1 MSKKNAFVVSMEP
14 SDAVPKLQSF
24 VITGLP
30 VQPNEY
36 FMRFISL
43 VAMVDMYN
51 RELGD
56 LDFESV
62 YFNIEESY
70 NGYGYELE
78 NVVYSLDS
86 FNLITNDQV
95 EKLVAVASDIGYS
108 ILDIHYLCAN
118 LYRMI
123 KEVDSLNNSL
133 GIFRLIYNLVI
144 VKTKAGEE
152 AWKPEFLDELLQV
165 YEEDIT
171 FESYLD
177 GEVSNHSWVL
187 SSIEAKE
194 KHLHDFLNV
203 ELSLGILTNINENE
217 KAIELNYEGNSILI
231 SKYSTITTV
240 SRELDCFIDQIE
252 ERSHTQ

>member
-1 MSKKNAFVVSMEP
+1 MSENYSYVVNMEQ
-14 SDAVPKLQSF
+14 SDSRPKLQSF
-24 VITGLP
+24 VITGLSE
-30 VQPNEY
+30 QPNQS

-43 VAMVDMYN
+43 VSMVDMYHCML
-51 RELGD
+51 ED

-62 YFNIEESY
+62 YFNISESF
-70 NGYGYELE
+70 NGYSYEVDD
-78 NVVYSLDS
+78 VVYILDN
-86 FNLITNDQV
+86 FNQITNDQL
-95 EKLVAVASDIGYS
+95 EKLVAVAGEIGYS

-123 KEVDSLNNSL
+123 KETEGFNTL
-133 GIFRLIYNLVI
+133 GIFRLFYKLVTT
-144 VKTKAGEE
+144 KTESGEHE
-152 AWKPEFLDELLQV
+152 WKPEFLKELLQA

-203 ELSLGILTNINENE
+203 ELSLGILTKINE

-231 SKYSTITTV
+231 DKYSTITTV